1 MHPML
6 KPALRRGWRDR
17 NTVQFGMTPAQ
28 ALTLGPVDTAT
39 GSLLELLDGTRGME
53 LLREEGRRM
62 ELPDGHVDRLVR
74 RLSRAGL
81 LDDSRGGGPAADA
94 LRGRPEVLDRLRP
107 DWASLGLTTAGPGDP
122 LRALAARRS
131 MRVQVRGVG
140 RVGAVVAALLSAAGV
155 GEVEVR
161 DVGRVE
167 PWDVAPGGLPA
178 EAVGERR
185 EEAAR
190 RVVRRCAPDRPPR
203 GTARSPLAEDVTGH
217 SLVVLAPRDDVA
229 VHAPDPVTAEP
240 LLASGTPTSMPG
252 WWRAPVWS
260 VHWSFPARR
269 RAPAASRRTGST
281 GTRRGRGSW
290 PSGARAGSA
299 GWAPATSHWPRPSRG
314 SPPPMRWPS
323 STDGSRPPRA
333 PAGRSP
339 CRSCTGSRG
348 PSCRIAAVRAG
359 PRTPA
364 RTRVREARRKVR
376 ENTPPPTGVARDN
389 GRARAVEGV
398 APSGGRG
405 AAGQGPGGRMSDL
418 PRKAVT
424 RTAKLAALPL
434 GFAGRATW
442 GLGKRIVGESAELV
456 GRELQQR
463 TADQLFKVLGELKG
477 GAMKFGQALSVFES
491 ALPEEVA
498 GPYRAALTKLQEA
511 APPMPTRTVHAV
523 LEERLGKDWQELFRT
538 FDDKPAA
545 AASIGQVHRAVWHD
559 GREVAVKVQYPG
571 AGEALLSDLNQLS
584 RFARLLGPLIP
595 GMDVKPLITELKDR
609 VSEELDY
616 GLEAQAQR
624 AHAEEFAGDPD
635 VVVPDVVHQCDQVL
649 VTEWIDGT
657 PLSEVIADGTEEQ
670 RDRAGQLLARFL
682 FSGPARTGLLHADP
696 HPGNFRLLPGGPGGE
711 DDWRLGVLDF
721 GTVDRLPGGLP
732 SPSARRCG

>member
-1 MHPML
+1 
-6 KPALRRGWRDR
+6 
-17 NTVQFGMTPAQ
+17 
-28 ALTLGPVDTAT
+28 
-39 GSLLELLDGTRGME
+39 
-53 LLREEGRRM
+53 
-62 ELPDGHVDRLVR
+62 
-74 RLSRAGL
+74 
-81 LDDSRGGGPAADA
+81 
-94 LRGRPEVLDRLRP
+94 
-107 DWASLGLTTAGPGDP
+107 
-122 LRALAARRS
+122 
-131 MRVQVRGVG
+131 
-140 RVGAVVAALLSAAGV
+140 
-155 GEVEVR
+155 
-161 DVGRVE
+161 
-167 PWDVAPGGLPA
+167 
-178 EAVGERR
+178 
-185 EEAAR
+185 
-190 RVVRRCAPDRPPR
+190 
-203 GTARSPLAEDVTGH
+203 
-217 SLVVLAPRDDVA
+217 
-229 VHAPDPVTAEP
+229 
-240 LLASGTPTSMPG
+240 
-252 WWRAPVWS
+252 
-260 VHWSFPARR
+260 
-269 RAPAASRRTGST
+269 
-281 GTRRGRGSW
+281 
-290 PSGARAGSA
+290 
-299 GWAPATSHWPRPSRG
+299 
-314 SPPPMRWPS
+314 
-323 STDGSRPPRA
+323 
-333 PAGRSP
+333 
-339 CRSCTGSRG
+339 
-348 PSCRIAAVRAG
+348 
-359 PRTPA
+359 
-364 RTRVREARRKVR
+364 
-376 ENTPPPTGVARDN
+376 
-389 GRARAVEGV
+389 
-398 APSGGRG
+398 
-405 AAGQGPGGRMSDL
+405 MSDL

-511 APPMPTRTVHAV
+511 APPMPVRTVHGV
-523 LEERLGKDWQELFRT
+523 LAERLGEDWQELFQS

-584 RFARLLGPLIP
+584 RFARLLGPLVP

-649 VTEWIDGT
+649 VTEWMDGV
-657 PLSEVIADGTEEQ
+657 PLSEVIADGSEEQ

-696 HPGNFRLLPGGPGGE
+696 HPGNFRLLPGGPDGE

-732 SPSARRCG
+732 SPIGEALRLTLEGEAEAVYEMLCAEGFVKESIELDPDAVLEYLRPIIEPARVEAFTFTRGWMRSQAARIADVRSPAYQLAKQLNLPPAYLLIHRVTLSTIGVLCQLGATVRLRDELADWLPEFVPGEPGEEEEAAQA